1 LSFVKNCI
9 VENVLRVIVLVDMC
23 SLLRFY
29 SAKVIFF
36 CGLALLFS
44 RIFLYIKLKDV
55 FLQSRNNNKQLLTMT
70 KAEQITSR
78 VDALRSWMRQHN
90 LSAFIFPSTDPHTS
104 EYVPDHW
111 KTREWI
117 SGFNGSAGTAVVTLT
132 RAALWTDSR
141 YWLAADEQTAGTP
154 FEVMRCSRNVATTDE
169 LIEWISKERQAP
181 AGDDEEAPM
190 VGIDG
195 WCVAQSYAVGLQGAV
210 DAAGMT
216 LCTDRDP
223 AAVLWTDRPSLP
235 ASPIELQPLEYAGET
250 AESKLQRIRE
260 TVGEAGAN
268 ATIVTQLDDIAW
280 TLNMRGTDVHCTPVF
295 VAYLMILPD
304 SATLYV
310 DAAKLSPEVRRY
322 LDGINVQTA
331 PYQTIADDLSRSRG
345 LRGLCFLIDPDT
357 TNSAIYNYLA
367 MADTLDSRSVF
378 PDDFYANAMNIAI
391 SNAAPITV
399 PIVEAECPVAQM
411 KTLKNTAEIRGMH
424 SAMLKDG
431 VAMVKCLRALS
442 QIIRQGQDLDSLDI
456 TEMGVDKMLTAFRAE
471 QEGFRDISFDTI
483 AGYGHHAAIVH
494 YEASPETDIPL
505 KPHGLLLLD
514 SGAQYVDGTTDITRT
529 IALGPLTYE
538 ERRDYTLVLKGHIR
552 LATAVFPKGT
562 SGTQLDVLARY
573 AMWQDHKNY
582 GHGTGHGVG
591 SFLSVHEGPHQ
602 FRMNWMPAPLR
613 AGMTITI
620 EPGIYIAGSH
630 GVRIENTMLIV
641 EDDSP
646 VNQSPIDEKANV
658 QSGAW
663 LRMEPLTLCP
673 VDTKPIVM
681 EMMAPDEVAYLNN
694 YHARVREALLPL
706 LTDEDDRHWLIKAT
720 EAI

>member
-1 LSFVKNCI
+1 
-9 VENVLRVIVLVDMC
+9 
-23 SLLRFY
+23 
-29 SAKVIFF
+29 
-36 CGLALLFS
+36 
-44 RIFLYIKLKDV
+44 
-55 FLQSRNNNKQLLTMT
+55 MT